1 MVRAVSSS
9 REEQSRLIS
18 EIAAKRLLKASTIQ
32 RHVLDSSDHDSDDLN
47 DWSGSGDEENQAP
60 GASKSKVMDK
70 VAVPAR
76 VLNRLQPTGPPKP
89 SAATAAAKPD
99 MEALYASLGGLQLDK
114 TDLCDSETS
123 EDGSDDSDAHLPS
136 RPVSDQRPSS
146 GVDLTI
152 QGPPAAPLTPS
163 EALVLKDDSG
173 DGSCPPFVLAP
184 AVATKLFPHQRTGL
198 SWLWSLHLSKQG
210 GILGDDMGLGKTMQ
224 CAAFIAGML
233 ESGLAQRVLIVAPK
247 TLLLHWEKELA
258 VCGVGRLTHGFYGS
272 SESERAS
279 SLAAVSRRGG
289 VLLTTYGMVQH
300 NSGQLRQA
308 GVARCSSKLVPLKH
322 TSLVAA
328 AAWDMMFLDEGH
340 KVKNPRM
347 KLVAALQEIP
357 VNNLMELHAL
367 FDFCCPG
374 LLGER
379 RTFKQHYELP
389 ITTGQDRNATP
400 RQRQAGGAIAAE
412 LRERIAPVFLR
423 REKKDVLQSAP
434 SASDSGSKPAP
445 AESSPTCEMAS
456 PATAASSSS
465 GSGSTGSSSAA
476 QTISRKNDLVVWL
489 QLKPLQRHI
498 YESFLHSEDVRA
510 AMDQTQTALAALGV
524 LKKVCDHPAL
534 LSKNAASNVIAGG
547 QRWARG
553 SQKAPAG
560 RGKAALPKQ
569 RRGKQ
574 LDSDGDFIDDGDS
587 DRGSE
592 DSDDSGSSSEGG
604 STQRAKD
611 SHEKQ
616 RPPPQ
621 GVQWDMSQGGIEA
634 SLLQELEHRGADA
647 SCKTAFVLAML
658 PVLFA
663 EGHRTLIFS
672 QSVVMLNIL
681 QAGVVAQGLRF
692 CRIDGSLSKPEDRQE
707 QVRLF
712 QTTPGIAVFLLTS
725 QVGGLG
731 LTLTAAD
738 RVIIID
744 PAWNP
749 SVDNQA
755 VDRAYRIGQTRDVVV
770 YRLITCG
777 TVEEKIYRK
786 QVFKGGLSRTGTE
799 EGVQFRYFS
808 QVELQDLFKV
818 TDEGL
823 ASSETQR
830 QLHALHASQR
840 RASAQLQE
848 HLTFLATLEGYAGI
862 SDHDLLFS
870 TRPAEEVHTA
880 EQGRALIGEM
890 GAVGP
895 ARAASVRGPA
905 QPKARAPAAGP
916 LHDPS
921 DLSSM
926 MGSMRL
932 GDPATAARRLA
943 ISKQQREV
951 DRLESQLR
959 TAEMTVNSARMM
971 ASLMDK
977 GAKALA
983 HHERCQRE
991 FAEQRARLEAMRE
1004 ADASADLGYV
1014 NPAPSQPPA
1023 APPPPLTPHHNP
1035 PPPTAPRPS
1044 STHVA
1049 PGPSAASFSSSIA
1062 APTPAGRPQPW
1073 HQTRP
1078 PPPGNAT
1085 PAAGVGAAQADVQ
1098 QLAHDVHGR
1107 TGSPTWDLVPA
1118 TAPVIVIVDAPILI
1132 LIVSTVVVSAIITII
1147 RDSRCSRRSRR
1158 SGRGYASGS
1167 GSAVQVR
1174 LASASSCVS
1183 SGSGSSGGGH
1193 STRGGCAAAV
1203 VGGERVVQYGRG
1215 TAACEAMWYYPCA
1228 ALDLHTAEAIK

>member
-357 VNNLMELHAL
+357 VVMRVIISGTPVQNNLMELHAL

-379 RTFKQHYELP
+379 RTFKQ
-389 ITTGQDRNATP
+389 GQ
-400 RQRQAGGAIAAE
+400 
-412 LRERIAPVFLR
+412 
-423 REKKDVLQSAP
+423 
-434 SASDSGSKPAP
+434 
-445 AESSPTCEMAS
+445 
-456 PATAASSSS
+456 
-465 GSGSTGSSSAA
+465 
-476 QTISRKNDLVVWL
+476 
-489 QLKPLQRHI
+489 
-498 YESFLHSEDVRA
+498 
-510 AMDQTQTALAALGV
+510 
-524 LKKVCDHPAL
+524 
-534 LSKNAASNVIAGG
+534 
-547 QRWARG
+547 
-553 SQKAPAG
+553 
-560 RGKAALPKQ
+560 
-569 RRGKQ
+569 Q
-574 LDSDGDFIDDGDS
+574 LDSDDDFIDDGDS
-587 DRGSE
+587 DSGSE

-604 STQRAKD
+604 HTQQAKD
-611 SHEKQ
+611 SHK
-616 RPPPQ
+616 RPQ

-634 SLLQELEHRGADA
+634 SLMKELEQRGADA

-799 EGVQFRYFS
+799 EGVQFRYATVTTSTTFS
-808 QVELQDLFKV
+808 NDSVNHVVPLRDLFKV

-823 ASSETQR
+823 ASSETQK
-830 QLHALHASQR
+830 QLHTLHASQR
-840 RASAQLQE
+840 KASAELQE

-870 TRPAEEVHTA
+870 TRPQEEVHTA

-905 QPKARAPAAGP
+905 QPKARPPAA
-916 LHDPS
+916 

-1035 PPPTAPRPS
+1035 PPPTAPRSS

-1062 APTPAGRPQPW
+1062 ASHTGWPAPALAPDPAPAPRQRHACGRGGRSG
-1073 HQTRP
+1073 TSGGRCCAA
-1078 PPPGNAT
+1078 AT
-1085 PAAGVGAAQADVQ
+1085 APAVAAAQADVQ